1 MMDNPQMLIWF
12 CLLVPLVGAAL
23 ISVSGKRP
31 NMRET
36 ITLVTASVLLI
47 GVLSL
52 LPQVMAGE
60 RPELHLLTLLPGISL

>member
-12 CLLVPLVGAAL
+12 CLLIPLVGAAL

-31 NMRET
+31 TLRDT

-52 LPQVMAGE
+52 
-60 RPELHLLTLLPGISL
+60 